1 MRGFMRK
8 YFILLLLLVSGYA
21 FTTWIQEYNEYDP
34 IPIPPS
40 AQRLGGDT
48 TKGFEYLI
56 TGDYV
61 KGGIP
66 YSAFVMGLGKDKRN
80 LLQREGKNEN
90 LPYAYTAITAS
101 NGEILVAP
109 NCLQCHAQE
118 FENQLYIGMGNTT
131 IDFTQNDKM
140 NIKNLKAMESFLK
153 LTAPKKYHASKAFIE
168 VAKAI
173 GNNLQT
179 DVQGVNAADRLA
191 ALLAAHRDPETFQ
204 WHDTALLDIPGEVIP
219 TDVPAWWLLK
229 KKNAMFYNGFG
240 RGDFGKFLGAS
251 NLLTVTDTSESNEV
265 DAHMPDLLAYIY
277 SLKPPKYPGAIDSSL
292 AAEGE
297 KVFINSCSKCHG
309 TYGAAETYPNL
320 LIPAAVIQ
328 TDSMLFKSNYSN
340 PQFVEWF
347 NKSWFTKGDHPARL
361 EPFNG
366 YIAPPLDGIWATAPY
381 LHNGSVPNLEAMLNS
396 DLRPAYW
403 SRDFDKLVYDF
414 EKLGWVYKKQ
424 AQPGK
429 NIYNTTKPGYSN
441 VGHTFGDKLT
451 DAERKAVLE
460 YMKKL

>member
-1 MRGFMRK
+1 M
-8 YFILLLLLVSGYA
+8 ILLVSGFA
-21 FTTWIQEYNEYDP
+21 FTTWIEEYNEYDP
-34 IPIPPS
+34 VPIPPS
-40 AQRLGGDT
+40 PQRLGGDV

-80 LLQREGKNEN
+80 FLQREGKNEKI
-90 LPYAYTAITAS
+90 PFEYTAVTAP

-109 NCLQCHAQE
+109 NCLQCHAQVFDE
-118 FENQLYIGMGNTT
+118 QLYIGMGNTF
-131 IDFTQNDKM
+131 IDFTQNDKL
-140 NIKNLKAMESFLK
+140 NIKNLKALESFLK
-153 LTAPKKYHASKAFIE
+153 LTAPKKYQASKAFIE
-168 VAKAI
+168 IAKAI
-173 GNNLQT
+173 GPYLHT

-191 ALLAAHRDPETFQ
+191 AILAAHRDPVTFK
-204 WHDTALLDIPGEVIP
+204 WNDSILLDIPTDVIP

-251 NLLTVTDTSESNEV
+251 NLLTVVDTSESGEV
-265 DAHMPDLLAYIY
+265 DAHMPDMLAYIY
-277 SLKPPKYPGAIDSSL
+277 SLEAPKYPGAIDSTL
-292 AAEGE
+292 AVNGE
-297 KVFINSCSKCHG
+297 TVFINNCSKCHG
-309 TYGAAETYPNL
+309 TYGAQETFPNL
-320 LIPAAVIQ
+320 LIPSAVIQ
-328 TDSMLFKSNYSN
+328 TDSMLYKSNYSN

-347 NKSWFTKGDHPARL
+347 NKSWFTRGDHPARL

-381 LHNGSVPNLEAMLNS
+381 LHNGSVPTLEALLNS

-403 SRDFDKLVYDF
+403 SRNFDKPVYDY

-424 AQPGK
+424 DQPGK
-429 NIYNTTKPGYSN
+429 NVYNTTKPGYAN
-441 VGHTFGDKLT
+441 YGHTFGDKLT